1 MSAYRG
7 SLPLFRLRDE
17 QRMKCVADPVPLSQ
31 YVIAL
36 IKKDKSDKELKD
48 ICIDQLEVFLQE
60 NTSTFVEDLFTSLKT
75 RSYVGTNDEKVDH
88 QHLNSSNISSAK
100 HGSITEQPEN
110 TRDKKR
116 HIPCDS
122 GSDSTASKHRRKR
135 STSRKAKS
143 ITRSRSRSPQPAVRS
158 SVSSTSSSFRNVR
171 KAGEP
176 EINSGEST
184 QPRGRAAE
192 RSDDQEL
199 KSNSSHN
206 RRSGL
211 FGTLERGD
219 RGSYAR
225 HRRQSRERSTRER
238 PRSPERERYHSRVTR
253 MTVQEGRASSPNNDD
268 ASRKRRCRNYDERG
282 FCLFGTQCPFAHLP
296 VAPSTQT
303 KAAVEMT
310 KQLSASS
317 YPGPGYDNLGSSV
330 MMQPA
335 HAQALCVQTVPMVS
349 SDVSGGPDRA
359 VSGNV
364 PNSSGILNS
373 FPILPVYKPT
383 PIQQPSIAVTPT
395 DGVLTTALL
404 GAPPATIDGSAW
416 TNASCILSTYQHHLA
431 ATGGFRTPA
440 INLIRHNVIPIPMA
454 KSDATSLL
462 SEPHSPVVPP
472 AYEPDKPQISMD
484 SNQDP
489 LANTDSVS
497 EPPMAY
503 TPSPISER
511 PAPTPVTGLASQPT
525 TISDSSSFPSALYV
539 NRLPWR
545 LNNETRLTE
554 HFSKFGT
561 LVKVVPRYFGIPDA
575 AMIEFSNPDE
585 TEKAY
590 RSPEPILSNRFIRL
604 STMPP
609 SRADQF
615 RKGRHTPYDMR
626 PKTIMERL
634 GHRAP
639 PAHDKYDWLRN
650 AVDSQTPLI
659 PPGNFNVNAN
669 QNSSAP
675 KGGRSRWRLERGDS
689 DRAHKDAGS
698 ADEQEEEEDED
709 DRMETNRDRFLNA
722 KVLDDSSAD
731 HERGRSTSFGYT
743 MDRTFDSDLRRETL
757 RGPLKSRIGS
767 HSDKIDTVAYLWQ
780 RQKALALK
788 KRQEQLKLLDKSRE
802 AKQTILDAQKQR
814 VSRLKNQLK
823 SIMTQLEAK
832 SDTTYPDSGGNSNPQ
847 ITGANRRLL
856 LAEAKRIQAELEAAV
871 IAEKK
876 VLLSGSSS
884 NADPTHVGSTTISAA
899 ALQALPEPLAA
910 ERIKQISE
918 VRSALKLVEQDLAML
933 LSKGESVVEQRR
945 RILELKRQLVELE
958 TVRPSDFAAASQG
971 CADSIDQT
979 DLLFPCRSQTK
990 LDKRPRTVFV
1000 SGLAQ
1005 QDVTEFPRALALNY
1019 LHTQKIVKHSD
1030 PVTSQPILEITFCTR
1045 DFAEA
1050 AMRQFHHFHD
1060 RSLRMS
1066 FSAPPLAE
1074 AVSATVTGR
1083 LSSTVSSTQVET
1095 VSEEDGFVSTRCVS
1109 GYSAHSSPTS
1119 TTVPTSD
1126 A

>member
-1 MSAYRG
+1 MMHGDYK
-7 SLPLFRLRDE
+7 SLESWLHNKLKPL
-17 QRMKCVADPVPLSQ
+17 CVADPVPLSQ

-60 NTSTFVEDLFTSLKT
+60 NTSAFVEDLFTSLKT
-75 RSYVGTNDEKVDH
+75 RSYVGTSGEKVDH
-88 QHLNSSNISSAK
+88 QHLNLSNTNTSKHSSIA
-100 HGSITEQPEN
+100 EQPSEN
-110 TRDKKR
+110 IRDKKR
-116 HIPCDS
+116 PIPCDS

-143 ITRSRSRSPQPAVRS
+143 ITRSRSRSPQPTVRS
-158 SVSSTSSSFRNVR
+158 SVSSTSGSSRNVR
-171 KAGEP
+171 KAGEQ
-176 EINSGEST
+176 ETNSSEST
-184 QPRGRAAE
+184 QPRSRAGE

-199 KSNSSHN
+199 KFNISHN
-206 RRSGL
+206 RRNGP

-219 RGSYAR
+219 RGTYAR

-238 PRSPERERYHSRVTR
+238 PRSPPERERYHSRVTR
-253 MTVQEGRASSPNNDD
+253 ITAQEGRASSPNNDD

-282 FCLFGTQCPFAHLP
+282 FCLFGTQCPFDHLP
-296 VAPSTQT
+296 VDPSAQT

-310 KQLSASS
+310 KQLSAPS
-317 YPGPGYDNLGSSV
+317 YPGSSYDNLGSSV
-330 MMQPA
+330 MMQSA
-335 HAQALCVQTVPMVS
+335 HAQALCVQTLPMVS
-349 SDVSGGPDRA
+349 SDVSGGPDRV

-364 PNSSGILNS
+364 PNSSGILNN

-395 DGVLTTALL
+395 DGMLTSALL
-404 GAPPATIDGSAW
+404 GAPPATIDGSVW
-416 TNASCILSTYQHHLA
+416 TNAGCILSTYQHPLA
-431 ATGGFRTPA
+431 TTGGFRTPVM
-440 INLIRHNVIPIPMA
+440 NLIRHNVIPIPMA
-454 KSDATSLL
+454 KNSATSLL

-489 LANTDSVS
+489 LANADSAT

-511 PAPTPVTGLASQPT
+511 PTPTPVTGLASQPT

-575 AMIEFSNPDE
+575 AMVEFSNPDE

-609 SRADQF
+609 SRTDQF

-639 PAHDKYDWLRN
+639 PTHDKYDWLRN
-650 AVDSQTPLI
+650 AVDSQSPLI

-669 QNSSAP
+669 QNSNAP

-689 DRAHKDAGS
+689 DRTHKDTGS
-698 ADEQEEEEDED
+698 ADEQEEEDDD
-709 DRMETNRDRFLNA
+709 DRLDISRERFPNA
-722 KVLDDSSAD
+722 KVLGDSLAD
-731 HERGRSTSFGYT
+731 HDRGRSTSFGYA
-743 MDRTFDSDLRRETL
+743 MDRTFDPDLRGETL

-767 HSDKIDTVAYLWQ
+767 HSDKIDTAAYLWQ

-802 AKQTILDAQKQR
+802 AKQTVLDAQKQR

-823 SIMTQLEAK
+823 GIMTQLEAK
-832 SDTTYPDSGGNSNPQ
+832 SDTTHPDSGGNSNPQ

-876 VLLSGSSS
+876 VLLSSSS
-884 NADPTHVGSTTISAA
+884 FNADPAHVGSTTISAA
-899 ALQALPEPLAA
+899 ALQALPEPLVA

-933 LSKGESVVEQRR
+933 LSKGESVAEQRR
-945 RILELKRQLVELE
+945 RILELKRQVLHFCLF
-958 TVRPSDFAAASQG
+958 T
-971 CADSIDQT
+971 
-979 DLLFPCRSQTK
+979 LLFNS
-990 LDKRPRTVFV
+990 
-1000 SGLAQ
+1000 
-1005 QDVTEFPRALALNY
+1005 
-1019 LHTQKIVKHSD
+1019 
-1030 PVTSQPILEITFCTR
+1030 
-1045 DFAEA
+1045 
-1050 AMRQFHHFHD
+1050 
-1060 RSLRMS
+1060 
-1066 FSAPPLAE
+1066 
-1074 AVSATVTGR
+1074 
-1083 LSSTVSSTQVET
+1083 
-1095 VSEEDGFVSTRCVS
+1095 
-1109 GYSAHSSPTS
+1109 
-1119 TTVPTSD
+1119 
-1126 A
+1126 